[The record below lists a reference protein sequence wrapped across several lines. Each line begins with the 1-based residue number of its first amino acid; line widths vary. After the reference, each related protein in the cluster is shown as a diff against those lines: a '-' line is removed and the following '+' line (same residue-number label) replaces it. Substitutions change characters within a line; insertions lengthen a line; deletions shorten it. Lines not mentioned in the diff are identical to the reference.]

1 MALGDP
7 LAAPMECLSL
17 NGHLDKRDGLNPT
30 RALILQAY
38 YGVRRTSLP
47 TQIGTSE
54 IGAWIKRYEPDESF
68 PSDSLILLT
77 LRCAGLA
84 HRPRGRPRS
93 DDPTPVPAPPFLSL
107 DRRPPRDS
115 ARP

>member
-1 MALGDP
+1 
-7 LAAPMECLSL
+7 MECLSL
-17 NGHLDKRDGLNPT
+17 NGHLDKHDGLNPT

-38 YGVRRTSLP
+38 YGLRRMYP
-47 TQIGTSE
+47 ATQIGTPE
-54 IGAWIKRYEPDESF
+54 IAAWIKRYEPDESF

-77 LRCAGLA
+77 LRCAEVA

-93 DDPTPVPAPPFLSL
+93 DCPTPVPAPPFLSL
-107 DRRPPRDS
+107 DRPPPRDS